1 MLRVTARRLMQID
14 GLSRLRG
21 GKISSL
27 TSSLK
32 AFKIPLSGTI
42 SLHISCVPLQLQ
54 NSQEGNITGKTHV
67 LVPLTVK

>member
-54 NSQEGNITGKTHV
+54 NSEGNITGKTHV
-67 LVPLTVK
+67 LVPLTGK